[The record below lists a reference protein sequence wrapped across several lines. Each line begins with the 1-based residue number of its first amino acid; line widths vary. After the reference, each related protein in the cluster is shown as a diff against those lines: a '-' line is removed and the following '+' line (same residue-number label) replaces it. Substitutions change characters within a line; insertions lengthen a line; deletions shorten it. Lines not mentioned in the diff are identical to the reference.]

1 MSFLHKCQRTFESIS
16 SEWSFCAGSAAGVI
30 FAPAALLLCLVL
42 PRSRGLWCAAGTMAV
57 LLCRLLPSVLGAPH
71 FETFMNRHAA
81 LVEYEVRLDDLRLSE
96 VPGLDQPAGVRAE
109 LLKFRFRWSG
119 EKENL
124 CRGKVILYSNTPLP
138 RRYGALLKGKGSLEP
153 PERESN
159 EKRWFLFIDDFE
171 VKGFENSW
179 RAYCQRIRDK
189 LLHRVCRFI
198 RDDTNRNLAAAF
210 YLGNTGG
217 MTPQRRK
224 DFAAAGT
231 IHLFAVSGLHVGMAA
246 MLILL
251 SLRLLPFFRLR
262 CFAAAAG
269 VWGYVLLTG
278 AAVPAVRAGVMIGL
292 FLLCRGV
299 LLSVP
304 TLRLM
309 GVAAGIIIIA
319 DPESLSSVGFHY
331 SFLIT
336 ACLLLLSEKLNDLRQ
351 LEGRLFTIMPFT
363 PLTLRKLRSFNR
375 EFALKAALFSG
386 VTAVIAG
393 TVVSLCHSFAI
404 VPGAVAANWFTLPVL
419 GLLFAM
425 LPLKIAASFISE
437 GVDRFAAQ
445 IIEIFFDYLRSVAE
459 IMGNLCAPF
468 YAFAPGIWCGA
479 LMALLLLYA
488 LHSRNKKQIFIAGG
502 AFAALLLF
510 FPLRSWCEDRKSTRL
525 NSSHAT

>member
-1 MSFLHKCQRTFESIS
+1 
-16 SEWSFCAGSAAGVI
+16 
-30 FAPAALLLCLVL
+30 
-42 PRSRGLWCAAGTMAV
+42 
-57 LLCRLLPSVLGAPH
+57 
-71 FETFMNRHAA
+71 
-81 LVEYEVRLDDLRLSE
+81 
-96 VPGLDQPAGVRAE
+96 
-109 LLKFRFRWSG
+109 
-119 EKENL
+119 
-124 CRGKVILYSNTPLP
+124 
-138 RRYGALLKGKGSLEP
+138 
-153 PERESN
+153 
-159 EKRWFLFIDDFE
+159 
-171 VKGFENSW
+171 
-179 RAYCQRIRDK
+179 
-189 LLHRVCRFI
+189 
-198 RDDTNRNLAAAF
+198 
-210 YLGNTGG
+210 

-292 FLLCRGV
+292 FLLCRGL

-304 TLRLM
+304 ALRLM

-445 IIEIFFDYLRSVAE
+445 IIEMFFDYLRSVAE

-510 FPLRSWCEDRKSTRL
+510 FPLRSWCESSKVTVISSDSETPPTILISDKGTGEITVVNPVRYHNRELESALKRAGSSKIDGICFSHPAVRNLSGLDYLALRYPVTKVVLPPVTGRNWQFKDRITERKGDFFYVNEDGNTEKLKFFREKNKFAIEYPDSGVMLGWKLEISDRDDGRAVVFTKGPVRRT
-525 NSSHAT
+525 ATLPWSNKNGVWEHEL